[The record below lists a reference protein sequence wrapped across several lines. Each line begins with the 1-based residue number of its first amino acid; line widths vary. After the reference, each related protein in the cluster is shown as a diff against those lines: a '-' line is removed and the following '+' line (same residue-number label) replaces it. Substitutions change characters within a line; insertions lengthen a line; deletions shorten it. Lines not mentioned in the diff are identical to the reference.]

1 MGIDKSLEV
10 QHCET
15 MAQVR
20 ACIDAIDEK
29 VFELL
34 AARSGYIA
42 QAARIKQHVDQIVDL
57 ERVEFI
63 VQRARHVMAARDAP
77 ADIGE
82 ATYRTLIGASIAFE
96 KQEFA
101 RLRAAKSKGFP

>member
-1 MGIDKSLEV
+1 MDINTLLEV

-20 ACIDAIDEK
+20 SHIDAIDDT
-29 VFELL
+29 VVALL

-42 QAARIKQHVDQIVDL
+42 QAARVKQHADQIVDL

-63 VQRARHVMAARDAP
+63 VARVRDAMSARVAP
-77 ADIGE
+77 PDIAE
-82 ATYRTLIGASIAFE
+82 ATYRALIGASIAFE

-101 RLRAAKSKGFP
+101 RLRADLQN

>member
-10 QHCET
+10 QHCES

-20 ACIDAIDEK
+20 ACIDAIDNK
-29 VFELL
+29 IFELL

-57 ERVEFI
+57 DRVEFI
-63 VQRARHVMAARDAP
+63 VHRARDAMAARDAP
-77 ADIGE
+77 ADIAE
-82 ATYRTLIGASIAFE
+82 STYRTLIGASIAFE
-96 KQEFA
+96 QREFA
-101 RLRAAKSKGFP
+101 RLRAVKN

>member
-10 QHCET
+10 QHCES

-20 ACIDAIDEK
+20 ACIDAIDDK

-42 QAARIKQHVDQIVDL
+42 QAARIKL
-57 ERVEFI
+57 MPPTRY
-63 VQRARHVMAARDAP
+63 
-77 ADIGE
+77 
-82 ATYRTLIGASIAFE
+82 TYFC
-96 KQEFA
+96 
-101 RLRAAKSKGFP
+101 